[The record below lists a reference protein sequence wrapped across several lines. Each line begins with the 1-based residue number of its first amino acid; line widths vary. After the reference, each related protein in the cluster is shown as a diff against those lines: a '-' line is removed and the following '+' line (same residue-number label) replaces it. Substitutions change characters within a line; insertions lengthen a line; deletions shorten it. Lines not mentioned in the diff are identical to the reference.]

1 MPRPYVD
8 NSMYSGTPCD
18 VCGGPTYLLRTGSI
32 WCSAE
37 DPHPGG
43 HFVFRI
49 GMIPN
54 ASKAKSDWR
63 TRGEPIKSR
72 VIKTPTPATVSKP
85 KSPTFGGGYDDFVEG
100 SDK

>member
-1 MPRPYVD
+1 MKKNKPYVD

-49 GMIPN
+49 GMTPS
-54 ASKAKSDWR
+54 AGKSQAIKPR
-63 TRGEPIKSR
+63 VIKSR
-72 VIKTPTPATVSKP
+72 TPATVQKP
-85 KSPTFGGGYDDFVEG
+85 SNPTPAFGGGYDDFVKG

>member
-1 MPRPYVD
+1 MKRPYVD

-18 VCGGPTYLLRTGSI
+18 KCGGPTYRLRTGSI

-43 HFVFRI
+43 HFVMRI

-54 ASKAKSDWR
+54 RDGA
-63 TRGEPIKSR
+63 TRGEPIKPR
-72 VIKTPTPATVSKP
+72 AIKPRTPATVSKP
-85 KSPTFGGGYDDFVEG
+85 KVEAPMIGGYDDFVEG
-100 SDK
+100 SDR